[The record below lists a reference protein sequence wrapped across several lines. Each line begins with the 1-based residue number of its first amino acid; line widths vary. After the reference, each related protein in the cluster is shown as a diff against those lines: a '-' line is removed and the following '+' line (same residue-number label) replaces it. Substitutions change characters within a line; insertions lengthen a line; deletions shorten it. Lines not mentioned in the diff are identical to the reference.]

1 MSAGKG
7 KVGRPSTY
15 SLADK
20 QEAFGMYL
28 NGMSYRVIA
37 EELNKRY
44 DWGLSMR
51 TVQKWSAKMGWK
63 EQLKSV
69 EHDLAEEVRILL
81 VMLKCSSLAE
91 VEEVRQEFL
100 GRLRD
105 GNAEI
110 RGHEF
115 AKMTEMLNQM
125 GDIQREKDELV
136 THINDSI
143 QKALEETDIPRAKK
157 QHFLRTYIALL
168 RGELDG

>member
-1 MSAGKG
+1 MSEGKP
-7 KVGRPSTY
+7 VGRPSTY

-28 NGMSYRVIA
+28 NGMSYRAIA

-51 TVQKWSAKMGWK
+51 TVQKWASKMGWK
-63 EQLKSV
+63 EQLTEV
-69 EHDLAEEVRILL
+69 EHDLAEEVKRT
-81 VMLKCSSLAE
+81 VVKDMGARMAE
-91 VEEVRQEFL
+91 IEEVRQEFL
-100 GRLRD
+100 GRLRQ

-115 AKMTEMLNQM
+115 AKMTEMLNSM
-125 GDIQREKDELV
+125 GDVQKEKDELV
-136 THINDSI
+136 EHINECI
-143 QKALEETDIPRAKK
+143 QKALDETDIARAKK

-168 RGELDG
+168 RGDLDS